1 MSFLKD
7 IVSIAAPIVGTAVG
21 GPVGGAI
28 GSAIGGAV
36 ASSGQE
42 SAANQATAEQLAAI
56 QQAQERT
63 EQGIA
68 SSQAFFDPLAQVG
81 QRGIDLA
88 GFLADP
94 QAQAKLAF
102 NNPLFQ
108 LSREALTEDINQS
121 AASRGRLTAGD
132 TLVQLQNAGA
142 VAAQPFIDRQRQDIL
157 NLLNIAGTTAG
168 QQSGI
173 EQRGTQQLVDLITG
187 GGATQAAGTIA
198 AQNAQTSQLGNLFD
212 IGQTLAGN
220 QDVQD
225 FVGGLFGGTPSATPI
240 AGFGG

>member
-1 MSFLKD
+1 MGFLKD
-7 IVSIAAPIVGTAVG
+7 IVSIAAPIVGAIG

-36 ASSGQE
+36 AGSGQA

-56 QQAQERT
+56 QEAQDEVRAGV
-63 EQGIA
+63 E
-68 SSQAFFDPLAQVG
+68 SSQALFDPLAQVG

-94 QAQAKLAF
+94 QAQAELAF

-108 LSREALTEDINQS
+108 LSREALTQDINQS
-121 AASRGRLTAGD
+121 AAARGRLTAGD
-132 TLVQLQNAGA
+132 TLTQLQNAGA
-142 VAAQPFIDRQRQDIL
+142 IAAQPFIDTQRQDIL

-168 QQSGI
+168 QQANI
-173 EQRGTQQLVDLITG
+173 EQLGTQQLVDLITG

-198 AQNAQTSQLGNLFD
+198 AQNAETAQLGNLFD
-212 IGQTLAGN
+212 LGTALAGN
-220 QDVQD
+220 EDVQG
-225 FVGGLFGGTPSATPI
+225 FVGGLFGGNSVTPPI
-240 AGFGG
+240 PGFGG